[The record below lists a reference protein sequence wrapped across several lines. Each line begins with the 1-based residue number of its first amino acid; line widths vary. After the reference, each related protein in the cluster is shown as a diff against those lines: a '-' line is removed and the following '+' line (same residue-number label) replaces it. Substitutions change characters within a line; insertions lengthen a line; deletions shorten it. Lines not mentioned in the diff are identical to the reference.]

1 MTHSPVIVGL
11 FVVAGSLAGAGL
23 FAAEPTAA
31 VSARGWHVAE
41 WKGAPAL
48 FHDGKPV
55 PPVLFWQW
63 EMQEADAK
71 ALARVGVDL
80 FSMFGSFAHYAH
92 PYFTEKG
99 FAGLAYQ
106 ERNIDDLLKWTPTA
120 AFLPRLF
127 YAAPEWWIAAHPEE
141 CVRYLNPNVVEPV
154 PEWKSG
160 SIPRESLASVR
171 YRREFDPVF
180 RAAVR
185 RLDGKY
191 GAHLMGVLVCGGPC
205 GEHHSWDVL
214 TQVCHHPTA
223 PISRFGFGDGSMP
236 MTVRFRRFLHEK
248 YGRDFPDAEVPS
260 MDARLRLDVDG
271 TWRDP
276 AKSRRTID
284 YFECLNRVIVEN
296 LGHYAGLV
304 KQESDGRLPTL
315 AFYGY
320 ISDWDWAVECDHR
333 AVSAALGLKGLDML
347 SAPHT
352 YRRRGLG
359 EDGQMR
365 TYAASVACHGK
376 FFISEGDDRTHLEAQ
391 KAKPDGY
398 GHAKTPADT
407 QALLWREFGMSV
419 THGAGLWFMDIG
431 KENFRDPG
439 ILDVVARVRRASELS
454 LRHDRAH
461 VSEVAVVSNPE
472 SEFYLG
478 YRRTEANNVS
488 YASYVDQMAA
498 FHRAGAPFDW
508 YVADDLDVVVRRGYK
523 VVVFLDCQYLTAR
536 QEALVARLKSGGR
549 TLVFVHAT
557 GYVSETGL
565 SRPRMERVC
574 GVAMKPETVRG
585 IVAETGVCAGLY
597 QRGLFIPAEGE
608 ALACGFGNLADV
620 PVVVRKRQEGHTSV
634 FASIPRLSSDLLRR
648 LYRDAGVHVYT
659 DQDVVLSANRAWLM
673 LHTNHADDYE
683 IRLPRRCRRVV
694 DVTTDTVVATGT
706 DRFTRPLPKFATA
719 VFLLDAE

>member
-1 MTHSPVIVGL
+1 MGRGTP
-11 FVVAGSLAGAGL
+11 FVCRVRWS
-23 FAAEPTAA
+23 
-31 VSARGWHVAE
+31 
-41 WKGAPAL
+41 
-48 FHDGKPV
+48 
-55 PPVLFWQW
+55 
-63 EMQEADAK
+63 K
-71 ALARVGVDL
+71 ASG
-80 FSMFGSFAHYAH
+80 
-92 PYFTEKG
+92 
-99 FAGLAYQ
+99 
-106 ERNIDDLLKWTPTA
+106 
-120 AFLPRLF
+120 RL
-127 YAAPEWWIAAHPEE
+127 
-141 CVRYLNPNVVEPV
+141 
-154 PEWKSG
+154 
-160 SIPRESLASVR
+160 

-191 GAHLMGVLVCGGPC
+191 GAHLMGVHVCGGPC

-236 MTVRFRRFLHEK
+236 MTVRFRRFLREK

-333 AVSAALGLKGLDML
+333 AVSAALGLKSLDML

-398 GHAKTPADT
+398 GHAKTPA
-407 QALLWREFGMSV
+407 
-419 THGAGLWFMDIG
+419 
-431 KENFRDPG
+431 
-439 ILDVVARVRRASELS
+439 
-454 LRHDRAH
+454 
-461 VSEVAVVSNPE
+461 
-472 SEFYLG
+472 
-478 YRRTEANNVS
+478 
-488 YASYVDQMAA
+488 
-498 FHRAGAPFDW
+498 
-508 YVADDLDVVVRRGYK
+508 
-523 VVVFLDCQYLTAR
+523 
-536 QEALVARLKSGGR
+536 
-549 TLVFVHAT
+549 
-557 GYVSETGL
+557 
-565 SRPRMERVC
+565 
-574 GVAMKPETVRG
+574 
-585 IVAETGVCAGLY
+585 
-597 QRGLFIPAEGE
+597 EGE
-608 ALACGFGNLADV
+608 ALACGFGDLADV

-648 LYRDAGVHVYT
+648 LYRAAGVHVYT